1 MYPLISL
8 LIIIIGIFLFVY
20 VKKARKNSILASCA
34 KIAGVI
40 LIAAGLLMLIFL
52 MSGKLVLP
60 LSNS

>member
-20 VKKARKNSILASCA
+20 VKKTRKNSILASCA